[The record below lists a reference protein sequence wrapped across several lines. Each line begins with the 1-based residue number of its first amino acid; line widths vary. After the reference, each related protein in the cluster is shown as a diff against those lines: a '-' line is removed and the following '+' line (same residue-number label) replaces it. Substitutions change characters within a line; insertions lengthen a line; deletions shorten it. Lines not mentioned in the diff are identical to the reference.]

1 MIEHWSRT
9 VTDARGRTWHYLDTA
24 TENPRLT
31 LLCVHGNPTWS
42 YLWRGLLAAAPSDI
56 RVIAIDH
63 LQMGWSERIPGIR
76 RLADRIDDLVDL
88 TDALGLRGP
97 VVTVAHDWGGPI
109 SLGWVLH
116 QRAHGPAN
124 VRGVVLLNTAVH
136 RDTHTPPVIRLAHAV
151 RGLTVSTTVF
161 LRGTLALSRVR
172 AGRALDAA
180 TVDAYLAPYLGGR
193 DRRRAIGAFIG
204 DIPLTDDHP
213 SAEAL
218 ASIQAGVATLD
229 DIPVLLAW
237 GARDPVFSD
246 RYLRDL
252 ERRIP
257 HAHVHRYPRASHL
270 VIEDEPRVVTDV
282 LTWVRTQVIDPPA
295 DPLERSPVDPPAPVP
310 HLWAA
315 LESAA
320 RTRPTAAALTM
331 MGGRGGAE
339 PTVVTWSE
347 LAARVHDAAGQ
358 LRARGVQ
365 GRVAMLV
372 PPGPDAIAAIYAC
385 WRIGASVVIAD
396 RGLGV
401 RGMRRALQS
410 AAPSFAIAIRRARP
424 LAASIGVP
432 AIAPAQLRG
441 SVDATEHPLGVDP
454 SPDAGAAVVFTSGST
469 GPAKGVRYR
478 HAQVSRTCELLRA
491 HYSLDESDVLV
502 AAFAPWAILGPALG
516 LASVIPDMDVTKP
529 ASLSA
534 EALAAAVRTA
544 RGTVLW
550 ASPAALTSVVRTAH
564 HAGPIDDLRT
574 LRLVLC
580 AGAPVPPGLLEQV
593 AALVPHADVRTPYGM
608 TEVLPA
614 TDVAASEIVAAGV
627 GDGVLVGTPLPGVRV
642 KVEPLAGGD
651 LGEILVAAPHMRDGY
666 DGLWGITAESPP
678 GWHRTGD
685 VGWLDGEGRLWVSG
699 RRSHVIESPH
709 GPIAPVGIEQ
719 QVQRLPWVRW
729 CAAVGVGPPGTQ
741 SVVVIV
747 IPIDGRG
754 VWAGYERSAEVR
766 AAVRDSLGI
775 DVAAVLQRSEF
786 PVDVRHQ
793 AKIDRTALAGWAES
807 VLAGHD

>member
-9 VTDARGRTWHYLDTA
+9 ITDARGRTWHYLDTA

-31 LLCVHGNPTWS
+31 LLCAHGNPTWS

-63 LQMGWSERIPGIR
+63 LQMGWSERIPGVR
-76 RLADRIDDLVDL
+76 RLATRIDDLVDL

-116 QRAHGPAN
+116 QRAHGPAD
-124 VRGVVLLNTAVH
+124 VRGVVVLNTAVH

-180 TVDAYLAPYLGGR
+180 TADAYLAPYLGGR

-270 VIEDEPRVVTDV
+270 VIEDEPRVVPDV

-295 DPLERSPVDPPAPVP
+295 DPLERAPVDPPAPVP

-320 RTRPTAAALTM
+320 RTRPAAAALTM

-347 LAARVHDAAGQ
+347 LATRVHDAAGQ
-358 LRARGVQ
+358 LRARGVR
-365 GRVAMLV
+365 GRVAML
-372 PPGPDAIAAIYAC
+372 
-385 WRIGASVVIAD
+385 
-396 RGLGV
+396 
-401 RGMRRALQS
+401 
-410 AAPSFAIAIRRARP
+410 APRAR
-424 LAASIGVP
+424 
-432 AIAPAQLRG
+432 
-441 SVDATEHPLGVDP
+441 
-454 SPDAGAAVVFTSGST
+454 
-469 GPAKGVRYR
+469 
-478 HAQVSRTCELLRA
+478 
-491 HYSLDESDVLV
+491 
-502 AAFAPWAILGPALG
+502 
-516 LASVIPDMDVTKP
+516 M
-529 ASLSA
+529 
-534 EALAAAVRTA
+534 
-544 RGTVLW
+544 
-550 ASPAALTSVVRTAH
+550 
-564 HAGPIDDLRT
+564 
-574 LRLVLC
+574 
-580 AGAPVPPGLLEQV
+580 
-593 AALVPHADVRTPYGM
+593 
-608 TEVLPA
+608 
-614 TDVAASEIVAAGV
+614 
-627 GDGVLVGTPLPGVRV
+627 
-642 KVEPLAGGD
+642 
-651 LGEILVAAPHMRDGY
+651 
-666 DGLWGITAESPP
+666 
-678 GWHRTGD
+678 
-685 VGWLDGEGRLWVSG
+685 
-699 RRSHVIESPH
+699 
-709 GPIAPVGIEQ
+709 
-719 QVQRLPWVRW
+719 
-729 CAAVGVGPPGTQ
+729 
-741 SVVVIV
+741 
-747 IPIDGRG
+747 
-754 VWAGYERSAEVR
+754 
-766 AAVRDSLGI
+766 
-775 DVAAVLQRSEF
+775 
-786 PVDVRHQ
+786 
-793 AKIDRTALAGWAES
+793 
-807 VLAGHD
+807 

>member
-1 MIEHWSRT
+1 LVIEQWSRT
-9 VTDARGRTWHYLDTA
+9 ITDARGRTWHYLDTA
-24 TENPRLT
+24 TDDPRLT

-42 YLWRGLLAAAPSDI
+42 YLWRGLLAAAPRDI
-56 RVIAIDH
+56 RVLAVDQ

-76 RLADRIDDLVDL
+76 RLAARIDDLVDL
-88 TDALGLRGP
+88 TDALDLRGP

-116 QRAHGPAN
+116 QRAHGPAD

-151 RGLTVSTTVF
+151 RGLTVSTSVF

-172 AGRALDAA
+172 AGRPIDRA
-180 TVDAYLAPYLGGR
+180 TAEVYIAPYRGGH
-193 DRRRAIGAFIG
+193 DRRRAIGAFIA

-213 SAEAL
+213 SAGTL

-229 DIPVLLAW
+229 DIHVFLAW

-257 HAHVHRYPRASHL
+257 HADVHRYPHASHL
-270 VIEDEPRVVTDV
+270 VIEDDPRVITDV
-282 LTWVRTQVIDPPA
+282 LTWVRTRVVNPPA
-295 DPLERSPVDPPAPVP
+295 DPPADPPAPVP
-310 HLWAA
+310 DLNAA

-320 RTRPTAAALTM
+320 RTRPDAPALTM

-339 PTVVTWSE
+339 PTVMTWSE
-347 LAARVHDAAGQ
+347 LTARVQDAAGH
-358 LRARGVQ
+358 LRARGVH
-365 GRVAMLV
+365 GRVAMLI
-372 PPGPDAIAAIYAC
+372 PPGPDAIVAIYAC

-410 AAPSFAIAIRRARP
+410 AAPAFAIAVRRARA
-424 LAASIGVP
+424 LAASIRVP
-432 AIAPAQLRG
+432 TIAPTELRG
-441 SVDATEHPLGVDP
+441 LASAVDLPPDPGP
-454 SPDAGAAVVFTSGST
+454 SPDALAAVVFTSGST

-478 HAQVSRTCELLRA
+478 HAQVARTCELLRA
-491 HYSLDESDVLV
+491 HYSLDVSDVLV

-516 LASVIPDMDVTKP
+516 LASVIPDMDVTEP
-529 ASLSA
+529 ASLRA
-534 EALAAAVRTA
+534 DALAAAVRTA

-550 ASPAALTSVVRTAH
+550 ASPAALTNVVRTAH
-564 HAGPIDDLRT
+564 QGGPIDDLRT

-593 AALVPHADVRTPYGM
+593 AALVPDAEVRTPYGM

-614 TDVAASEIVAAGV
+614 TDVAAPEIVAAGV
-627 GDGVLVGTPLPGVRV
+627 RDGVLVGTPLPGVRAR
-642 KVEPLAGGD
+642 VEPLAGGH
-651 LGEILVAAPHMRDGY
+651 LGEILLAAPHMRDGY

-685 VGWLDGEGRLWVSG
+685 VGWLDGDGRLWLSG
-699 RRSHVIESPH
+699 RRSHVIETPL
-709 GPIAPVGIEQ
+709 GPVAPVGIEQ
-719 QVQRLPWVRW
+719 QVQRLSWVRW
-729 CAAVGVGPPGTQ
+729 CAAVGVGPSGTQ

-747 IPIDGRG
+747 IPSEGRG

-766 AAVRDSLGI
+766 AAVRDSLGL

-793 AKIDRTALAGWAES
+793 AKIDRAVLAQWAES
-807 VLAGHD
+807 VLAGHR

>member
-1 MIEHWSRT
+1 LVIDHWSRT
-9 VTDARGRTWHYLDTA
+9 ITDARGRTWHYLDTA

-42 YLWRGLLAAAPSDI
+42 YLWRSLLANCPADI
-56 RVIAIDH
+56 RVIAVDQ
-63 LQMGWSERIPGIR
+63 LQMGWSERIPGMR
-76 RLADRIDDLVDL
+76 RLATRIDDLVDL
-88 TDALGLRGP
+88 TDALDLGGP

-116 QRAHGPAN
+116 QRAHGPAD

-136 RDTHTPPVIRLAHAV
+136 RDTHTPPVIRLAHAM
-151 RGLTVSTTVF
+151 RELTVSTTAF

-172 AGRALDAA
+172 AGRALDPA
-180 TVDAYLAPYLGGR
+180 TIDAYLAPYRGGR
-193 DRRRAIGAFIG
+193 DRRRAIGNFIA

-257 HAHVHRYPRASHL
+257 HADVHRYPRASHL

-282 LTWVRTQVIDPPA
+282 LTWVRTRVLDPPA
-295 DPLERSPVDPPAPVP
+295 DSPVIPAGDVP
-310 HLWAA
+310 ELWAG

-320 RTRPTAAALTM
+320 RTRPEAPALTT

-339 PTVVTWSE
+339 ASVVTWSE
-347 LAARVHDAAGQ
+347 LAARVDVAAGH

-365 GRVAMLV
+365 GRVAILV

-385 WRIGASVVIAD
+385 WRIGATVVIAD

-410 AAPSFAIAIRRARP
+410 AAATFAIAIPRARP
-424 LAASIGVP
+424 LARSIGLPTMSP
-432 AIAPAQLRG
+432 ADLRG
-441 SVDATEHPLGVDP
+441 PVNGDVILPAPDP
-454 SPDAGAAVVFTSGST
+454 ASLAAVVFTSGST

-478 HAQVSRTCELLRA
+478 HAQVSRTCELLRS
-491 HYSLDESDVLV
+491 HYSLGADDVLV

-534 EALAAAVRTA
+534 DALAAAVRAA

-564 HAGPIDDLRT
+564 RVGLVEDLRT

-580 AGAPVPPGLLEQV
+580 AGAPVPPGLLEEV
-593 AALVPHADVRTPYGM
+593 SRLVPNAEVRTPYGM
-608 TEVLPA
+608 TEALPV
-614 TDVAASEIVAAGV
+614 TDVAASEIAGAGV

-642 KVEPLAGGD
+642 RVESLAGGA
-651 LGEILVAAPHMRDGY
+651 LGEILVSAPHMRDGY
-666 DGLWGITAESPP
+666 DALWGISAESPP

-685 VGWLDGEGRLWVSG
+685 VGWLDAGGRLWVSG
-699 RRSHVIESPH
+699 RRSHVIETPD

-719 QVQRLPWVRW
+719 QVQQLPWVRW

-741 SVVVIV
+741 CVVVIV
-747 IPIDGRG
+747 IPTEGRG
-754 VWAGYERSAEVR
+754 VWAGYERSADVR
-766 AAVRDSLGI
+766 AVVRDALGI
-775 DVAAVLQRSEF
+775 DVAAVVQRSEF

-793 AKIDRTALAGWAES
+793 AKIDRAALAQWAES
-807 VLAGHD
+807 VLAGHR